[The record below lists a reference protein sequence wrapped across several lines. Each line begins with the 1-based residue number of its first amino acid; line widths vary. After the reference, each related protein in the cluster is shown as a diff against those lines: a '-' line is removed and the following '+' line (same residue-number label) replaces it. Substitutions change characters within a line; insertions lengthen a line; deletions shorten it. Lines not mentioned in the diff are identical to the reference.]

1 MCCKNEKEGSKMEHQ
16 DSYERAQKRVDAKIR
31 FFIHLVVFVLVNIG
45 LIVINLRNS
54 PEYLWF
60 IWPLV
65 GWGIGL
71 FFHGMG
77 VFVFAEKSAIRE
89 RMIEKEMNKDGRE
102 K

>member
-1 MCCKNEKEGSKMEHQ
+1 
-16 DSYERAQKRVDAKIR
+16 VDAKIR

-71 FFHGMG
+71 FFYGMG